1 MRLPVPPIRDADCLP
16 GAVLFVTVTWT
27 RLCTGQATVLGN
39 VNGKVLFFFQAFLNN
54 ISTHRYQPVR
64 LTFPCRARGC

>member
-1 MRLPVPPIRDADCLP
+1 MTEAPGAVSLPVPPIRDADCLP

-39 VNGKVLFFFQAFLNN
+39 VNGKVLFFSSILEQHF
-54 ISTHRYQPVR
+54 YP
-64 LTFPCRARGC
+64 